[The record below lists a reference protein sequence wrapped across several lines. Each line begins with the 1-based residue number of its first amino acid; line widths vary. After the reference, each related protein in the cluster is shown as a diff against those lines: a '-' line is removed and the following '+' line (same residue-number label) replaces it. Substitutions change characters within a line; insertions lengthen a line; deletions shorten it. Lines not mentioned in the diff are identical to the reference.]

1 MAGPRSEL
9 LLVKQVG
16 GQLEFLEKIEAW
28 LPRCG
33 PFVDSHPHCGEDSP
47 HTGTTSFTSGISSRS
62 LFSIPILSVSTKD
75 GHPLQEPR
83 MLRYPIPSSKWSRES
98 SPPSSLADAQHSPS

>member
-62 LFSIPILSVSTKD
+62 LFSIPILSVSTEY
-75 GHPLQEPR
+75 GHPLHDPR
-83 MLRYPIPSSKWSRES
+83 MFRYTIPSSTCPSII
-98 SPPSSLADAQHSPS
+98 SPPSSITARR